1 MLRPIPVLLCSEAD
15 ELGGS
20 ATRTAPQ
27 EEIDEQTPDDDTQRT
42 PEDGTPANTADT
54 PQESAPAC
62 AAHAPEDGAPKA
74 AAKAPFSAL
83 AFTFAMTFLAMN
95 PFPFTVLHP
104 AN

>member
-1 MLRPIPVLLCSEAD
+1 MLMPIPVLLCSEARWFRNAH
-15 ELGGS
+15 G
-20 ATRTAPQ
+20 PQ

-42 PEDGTPANTADT
+42 SKDGTPANAADP